1 MSKNFKR
8 VVACLCVAL
17 VFFVCAPGA
26 RATII
31 YYNFIGGYAP
41 GQWDLE
47 PDQGTVAFANSD
59 TELDIIGPTGTFS
72 TSYDQASVTASPLGP
87 GPESGWYVNLQYA
100 FNVGD
105 AEDAT
110 ASVYWTG
117 IAGNNP
123 MVLGSGGPGASDSG
137 DLSFYMPAGGTLA
150 FELDSGQTGIGK
162 QPAELAITDFSYTV
176 PDATPWIEA
185 SLLLPLLLRRFW
197 PVASRQS

>member
-72 TSYDQASVTASPLGP
+72 TSYDQASVTAPASPLGP

-105 AEDAT
+105 AEDA
-110 ASVYWTG
+110 S
-117 IAGNNP
+117 
-123 MVLGSGGPGASDSG
+123 ASDSG